1 MVDFAELST
10 ELENLGLKH
19 HASELH
25 GLVSGYVCSGLEN
38 DGAGYLMDWLG
49 EAPEAGIHDLLDR
62 LIVDTGSVL
71 ADPEIGFQ
79 PLVPD
84 EEHPLGQ
91 RGKAISRWCMG
102 FMSGFGATVDFNE
115 KTLDDEVKEVLAD
128 LDRISRMTEDIPDS
142 EENEADFTEIIEYV
156 RVSTLLVFASYGL
169 SARSGDN

>member
-10 ELENLGLKH
+10 ELDKLGLKQ

-25 GLVSGYVCSGLEN
+25 GLVSGYVCSGFRE
-38 DGAGYLMDWLG
+38 DAAGHLLDWLG
-49 EAPEAGIHDLLDR
+49 EAPGAGVHELLDR
-62 LIVDTGSVL
+62 LIVDTGSML

-84 EEHPLGQ
+84 EEQPLGQ

-115 KTLDDEVKEVLAD
+115 KSLDDEVKEVLAD
-128 LDRISRMTEDIPDS
+128 LDRISRMTEDIPES
-142 EENEADFTEIIEYV
+142 EENEADFTEILEYV
-156 RVSTLLVFASYGL
+156 RVSALLVFASYGL
-169 SARSGDN
+169 SARSRDN